1 MAARKKTMFFMGFF
15 EVICF
20 AVASLQAG
28 IDRCLLR
35 HCHSRT
41 KRENVFLNLLTLG
54 AATAMQ

>member
-1 MAARKKTMFFMGFF
+1 MFFMCFL
-15 EVICF
+15 EVMRF
-20 AVASLQAG
+20 AVAIFRAVIG
-28 IDRCLLR
+28 RCLVR

>member
-1 MAARKKTMFFMGFF
+1 MYFL
-15 EVICF
+15 EVIRCS
-20 AVASLQAG
+20 VASLQAG